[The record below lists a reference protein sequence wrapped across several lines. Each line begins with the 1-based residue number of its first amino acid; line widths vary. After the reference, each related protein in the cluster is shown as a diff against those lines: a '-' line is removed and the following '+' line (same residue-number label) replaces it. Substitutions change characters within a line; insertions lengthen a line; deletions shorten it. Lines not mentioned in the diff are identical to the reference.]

1 MQEGPG
7 LMTQRTK
14 NDHPQTLPRMKI
26 DLQEIL
32 QRLEYVDFGE
42 ADARRL
48 RAIAP
53 LVRAFADDA
62 TRVFFDSLRLHSPH
76 NGLVQ
81 DQRQMETAQQI
92 KRSHLLAMVEG
103 KYGTDY
109 VADRLRLGQIYG
121 SAGIEPPVFLGAYQA
136 FIAAVGRR
144 LMQQDPAD
152 APGAFENF
160 LSFRKVAFFDLSLIV
175 DVMVFDR
182 EQVIQMQQQ
191 AIRELSIPILRIRE
205 HLLMLPLIGTLD
217 PQRMAQLSE
226 RLLDAIRR
234 FRARVV
240 LLNVTGVPVVD
251 AETGNSLLR
260 VIAAGEL
267 LGARTILTGM
277 SEEVCHTL
285 IRLGVDLRKLN
296 AVGDL
301 QHGLEEADRLLN
313 HR

>member
-1 MQEGPG
+1 
-7 LMTQRTK
+7 MTITQ
-14 NDHPQTLPRMKI
+14 PMKI
-26 DLQEIL
+26 DQQEIL
-32 QRLEYVDFGE
+32 RRLEYVDFGE

-53 LVRAFADDA
+53 LVRAMVDEA
-62 TRVFFDSLRLHSPH
+62 TRVFFDSLLLHSPD
-76 NGLVQ
+76 NRLVQ
-81 DQRQMETAQQI
+81 DQRQLDAARQI
-92 KRSHLLAMVEG
+92 KRAHLLAMVG
-103 KYGTDY
+103 GHYGIDY
-109 VADRLRLGQIYG
+109 VEDRLHLGRIYAG
-121 SAGIEPPVFLGAYQA
+121 AGIEPAVFLGAYQA

-144 LMQQDPAD
+144 LMQHDPAD
-152 APGAFENF
+152 APRAFESF
-160 LSFRKVAFFDLSLIV
+160 LSFRKLAFFELSLIV
-175 DVMVFDR
+175 DVLVFDR

-217 PQRMAQLSE
+217 PQRMTQLSD
-226 RLLDAIRR
+226 RLLEAIRDS
-234 FRARVV
+234 RARVV
-240 LLNVTGVPVVD
+240 VMNVTGVPVVD
-251 AETGNSLLR
+251 VDAGNSLLR

-277 SEEVCHTL
+277 SEEVCHTMV
-285 IRLGVDLRKLN
+285 RLGVDLRKLN